1 MQSGVTTQVTT
12 GNNRVELSSAG
23 SGRAWWVLGVYS
35 MYDLHYLVTYVERIR
50 MAMGLA
56 RFSGLRCRTTRRAH
70 THSHTPQPHAVSRL
84 ASRVTHVIHEKLYTS
99 SIGHWPYSIA

>member
-1 MQSGVTTQVTT
+1 MQVTT

-50 MAMGLA
+50 MAMGLV
-56 RFSGLRCRTTRRAH
+56 RFSGLRCRTTRRTRA
-70 THSHTPQPHAVSRL
+70 TATRGIST
-84 ASRVTHVIHEKLYTS
+84 RVTRPTCHT
-99 SIGHWPYSIA
+99 